1 MRSFANQFVRA
12 AHWSI
17 AISIATLMVQL
28 VVTAVVARIL
38 SPRDFG
44 LYAIANVAFVLAMH
58 ISDRGLVSAIVREPS
73 LDSEVVGSALLLS
86 CGVSAVLACAVF
98 FMAPWAASTGANTE
112 DDETIRVLIQL
123 ISARIL
129 VAGIG
134 TPAQAL
140 MQRELRFRDQGS
152 IQFAGLLFG
161 TGGVTLALAYL
172 GFGPKSLF
180 WGDVTNSAMVT
191 GACWWCV
198 RERWSTSWSTAHAIR
213 IGWIGWRMTML
224 RVLDVLWTQLP
235 LLVTKTYLGPSSAGL
250 YQRSQT
256 LVDIG
261 IQYTT
266 GRINSVLYP
275 AIAARQHRTAF
286 LRDLIPP
293 LVGLYAMFLF
303 SSAAFVAVM
312 APDIVQVLL
321 GPAWTDAAPIIPWI
335 MIAFVVLHVSQPAS
349 TQLETRG
356 HLRPRI
362 IGSSCGAAGVVGLS
376 LILVEPYGLAGIAAA
391 AVFSGM
397 ATTFINF
404 TAIVR
409 SLGVRPINVMRWVIP
424 SICASLAVFV
434 VLEASYWYL
443 VDRISPAPVRILV
456 MGVITSVVAVGGFR
470 LSLNASRRETVSAY
484 ISDDVPR
491 FVHVAAKLLGLRP
504 ARSEPVEQRVIG

>member
-1 MRSFANQFVRA
+1 MGSFANQFVRA

-17 AISIATLMVQL
+17 VISIATLLVQL
-28 VVTAVVARIL
+28 LITATVARML

-73 LDSEVVGSALLLS
+73 LDSEVVGSALWLS
-86 CGVSAVLACAVF
+86 CGVSAVLAGVVF
-98 FMAPWAASTGANTE
+98 FAAPLAAGTGASA
-112 DDETIRVLIQL
+112 DDNELIRVLIQL

-129 VAGIG
+129 VAGMG

-152 IQFAGLLFG
+152 VQFAGLLFG
-161 TGGVTLALAYL
+161 TGGTTLALAYL
-172 GFGPKSLF
+172 GLGPKSLF
-180 WGDVTNSAMVT
+180 WGDVVNSAIVS

-198 RERWSTSWSTAHAIR
+198 RERWSTSWNAAHAVR
-213 IGWIGWRMTML
+213 IGSIGWRMTTL

-235 LLVTKTYLGPSSAGL
+235 LLVAKTYLGPSPAGL
-250 YQRSQT
+250 YQRSQA

-293 LVGLYAMFLF
+293 LVGLYTMFLF
-303 SSAAFVAVM
+303 SSAAFVTIM

-321 GPAWTDAAPIIPWI
+321 GPAWADAAPTIPWI

-362 IGSSCGAAGVVGLS
+362 IGSSCGAVGVVVFS
-376 LILVEPYGLAGIAAA
+376 LLLVKPYGLTGIAVA
-391 AVFSGM
+391 AVFSA
-397 ATTFINF
+397 ATTALINF
-404 TAIVR
+404 TAIAHY
-409 SLGVRPINVMRWVIP
+409 LGVRPINVLRWLIP
-424 SICASLAVFV
+424 SICASLVVFV
-434 VLEASYWYL
+434 VLEALYWCL
-443 VDRISPAPVRILV
+443 VDRISLATVRLLV
-456 MGVITSVVAVGGFR
+456 MGGIAGVVAVGSFR
-470 LSLNASRRETVSAY
+470 LSLNANRRETVSAY
-484 ISDDVPR
+484 ISEDVPH
-491 FVHVAAKLLGLRP
+491 FVHVAAKLLGLRL
-504 ARSEPVEQRVIG
+504 ARSEPIEQRAIG